1 MIIMSEK
8 KMQLPA
14 SYKAIEAEEM
24 MYLDGG
30 ITIDK
35 DNFWPALLNGLS
47 ITVTIGWKGS
57 AVDDAFGISAGIKGN
72 DTLQRLVKAIFNTLT
87 MNYTIKLT

>member
-1 MIIMSEK
+1 MIIMNQNK
-8 KMQLPA
+8 LQLPTN
-14 SYKAIEAEEM
+14 YNAIEAEEM

-35 DNFWPALLNGLS
+35 TNFWPALLNGLTV
-47 ITVTIGWKGS
+47 TVTIGWKGS
-57 AVDDAFGISAGIKGN
+57 AVDDAFGISSGIKSN